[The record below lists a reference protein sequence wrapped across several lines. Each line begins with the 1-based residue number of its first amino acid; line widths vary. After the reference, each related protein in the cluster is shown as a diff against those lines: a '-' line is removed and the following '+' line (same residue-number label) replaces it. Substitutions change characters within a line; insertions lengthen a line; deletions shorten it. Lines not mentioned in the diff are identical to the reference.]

1 MRQQQKFCWL
11 QLEASKVQNSQPLRA
26 ASFTVVA
33 TCFNHSGGLKKI
45 RDQYLSP
52 RWAGS
57 FGRIHILIRRS
68 FAYVSGSFVMF
79 RMQINIS
86 CLGFMDNSFRK
97 SISVPRVS
105 WIIPSERKNT
115 NLKRKEFGLGRVTKK
130 NQFVTKDRSRLLP
143 TRNESIYIFPVNTR
157 GQLSFVRGW
166 AECKVIATTVFLIL
180 RWKII

>member
-1 MRQQQKFCWL
+1 MPEAREPGPRAYTDPLMIKGQKVWCARGAVMLFLIWGGTNKIHFLQSSLGTTVGMRQQQKFCWL

-86 CLGFMDNSFRK
+86 SLGLMNSFRK
-97 SISVPRVS
+97 
-105 WIIPSERKNT
+105 
-115 NLKRKEFGLGRVTKK
+115 
-130 NQFVTKDRSRLLP
+130 
-143 TRNESIYIFPVNTR
+143 
-157 GQLSFVRGW
+157 
-166 AECKVIATTVFLIL
+166 
-180 RWKII
+180 